1 MPGLTG
7 HIVSHP
13 AWHLNKDFL
22 WNLKQCA
29 VAEIALISD
38 KSGCGQH
45 YSERHCQQS
54 RVKIAHCLWFCAA
67 YLCFRTHIQSLINL
81 SQIRPFG
88 LQVSRG
94 VVTGFWRLLN
104 KLKYAD
110 CLICIHVNNQ
120 DIADELIAASY
131 VEFHSYFYAVR

>member
-1 MPGLTG
+1 MPGLPG

-29 VAEIALISD
+29 VVEIALISD
-38 KSGCGQH
+38 KCRCGQH

-94 VVTGFWRLLN
+94 VIAGFWRLLY

-110 CLICIHVNNQ
+110 GLIGIHVNNQ